1 MFYGRGEIEITFQID
16 KDIVPDYIK
25 TQYTVNQGGQSQVQ
39 QFIWNVQKSTWEEG
53 NYTAYYMDKDRIAK
67 YVDKN
72 NNMKMKFEMY
82 DGNVQLPQIS
92 VEGSVK

>member
-1 MFYGRGEIEITFQID
+1 
-16 KDIVPDYIK
+16 
-25 TQYTVNQGGQSQVQ
+25 
-39 QFIWNVQKSTWEEG
+39 
-53 NYTAYYMDKDRIAK
+53 MDKERIAK